1 MRRSSGAMGCWETS
15 CPMKSPVPC
24 AYTAQNQAIQTPIF
38 CFCLLQN
45 RVCSVPDSI
54 PGALRIRQP
63 HRFCHRISGSCGD
76 NRPAATRI
84 CCRFLF
90 TVRFLLRFTFFYS
103 SLSLFFF
110 YVFLPSPALI
120 IPGACRYPLFS
131 LLSVSPGSSATPGGT
146 FLWIRNAFR
155 NAAASSWSA
164 SR

>member
-15 CPMKSPVPC
+15 CPMKSPAPC
-24 AYTAQNQAIQTPIF
+24 AHTAQNQAIQTPIF
-38 CFCLLQN
+38 CFCLRQSQA
-45 RVCSVPDSI
+45 CSVPGSI

-63 HRFCHRISGSCGD
+63 HRFCHPISGSFGD
-76 NRPAATRI
+76 NRPAATHT

-90 TVRFLLRFTFFYS
+90 TVRFLCSF
-103 SLSLFFF
+103 SLSFCPLRPLSF
-110 YVFLPSPALI
+110 PA
-120 IPGACRYPLFS
+120 PAGT
-131 LLSVSPGSSATPGGT
+131 LSFPFHLSAPARPPTPGGT